1 MYYFDNA
8 ATTPVTQD
16 LLDTYCKVIQSY
28 YANPSS
34 AHLLG
39 RKAHE
44 LLESARQQVSEI
56 LGYQAEEIFF
66 TSSGTESNNWV
77 FQAVLSANQERH
89 PERNRVLISGM
100 EHASVAKQVDFLQT
114 KNIQVDLI
122 PVTSQGYIDLEA
134 LKELLDDSV
143 LMVSTMA
150 VNNEIGTLQPISQ
163 IASILS
169 DTTIWHVDGVQAVTS
184 QINDIRHPRIDLL
197 TLSGHKFHAPRGVGI
212 LAKRQ
217 RLASQPLLYGGGQEK
232 GQRSSTENLAGI
244 VTTAKALRLAL
255 EGQEESSQQ
264 LRHFQSQIRQAF
276 NQAGWQLYTPVQ
288 DVSAHIICASLAPV
302 PGEVL
307 VNAFEAE
314 DVLVSTTSACS
325 SRVKTSHATLK
336 SMGVPD
342 QEAESA
348 IRVSLAVTTQQRD
361 VDYLLQTI
369 SKVTDSLKG

>member
-1 MYYFDNA
+1 M
-8 ATTPVTQD
+8 
-16 LLDTYCKVIQSY
+16 
-28 YANPSS
+28 
-34 AHLLG
+34 
-39 RKAHE
+39 
-44 LLESARQQVSEI
+44 
-56 LGYQAEEIFF
+56 
-66 TSSGTESNNWV
+66 
-77 FQAVLSANQERH
+77 
-89 PERNRVLISGM
+89 
-100 EHASVAKQVDFLQT
+100 
-114 KNIQVDLI
+114 
-122 PVTSQGYIDLEA
+122 
-134 LKELLDDSV
+134 
-143 LMVSTMA
+143 
-150 VNNEIGTLQPISQ
+150 
-163 IASILS
+163 
-169 DTTIWHVDGVQAVTS
+169 
-184 QINDIRHPRIDLL
+184 
-197 TLSGHKFHAPRGVGI
+197 
-212 LAKRQ
+212 
-217 RLASQPLLYGGGQEK
+217 
-232 GQRSSTENLAGI
+232 
-244 VTTAKALRLAL
+244 AL